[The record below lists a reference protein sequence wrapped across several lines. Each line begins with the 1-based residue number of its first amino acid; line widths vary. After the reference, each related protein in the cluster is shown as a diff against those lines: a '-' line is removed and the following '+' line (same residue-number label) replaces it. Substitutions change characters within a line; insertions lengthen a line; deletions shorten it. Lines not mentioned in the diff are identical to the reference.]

1 MQDFSAIIRAAI
13 AKSGKT
19 NYALGKESG
28 VFHQRISA
36 FMAGKDIQLANA
48 NKLAN
53 ALGLTLR
60 RDKR

>member
-13 AKSGKT
+13 TASGKT

-28 VFHQRISA
+28 VAHQRIAA
-36 FMAGKDIQLANA
+36 FMAGTDIRLETAKRLAH
-48 NKLAN
+48 

-60 RDKR
+60 RKSA